1 MPSVT
6 APAITGELSC
16 KSPPSARP
24 RQRGRS
30 APPAPAG
37 SRVSAMHRTRKPR
50 LTPTIHSQAL
60 RVCDRT
66 ICGGP
71 RPHQE
76 PRNLQVSLPIKSR
89 LRVVETMAV
98 IPPGPGRNRRTGL
111 ALVRLCG
118 RGADGTGCRPA
129 CGQLNGR
136 CTHRPRVPRIRP
148 ARRRQWPIHPL
159 SDNGFPAFSGNRNRP
174 RLGSLHRHP
183 RNPPGQSTGANSR
196 GDHGHNSTAHR
207 GVWSLI
213 PTGSCPGDPP
223 VP

>member
-30 APPAPAG
+30 APPAPAS
-37 SRVSAMHRTRKPR
+37 SRVSAMHRTRKPL

-76 PRNLQVSLPIKSR
+76 PRNLQVSLPYQMPASRGRDDGGHSARPGTKSSHR
-89 LRVVETMAV
+89 PCA
-98 IPPGPGRNRRTGL
+98 
-111 ALVRLCG
+111 
-118 RGADGTGCRPA
+118 RPA
-129 CGQLNGR
+129 LRTSRGR
-136 CTHRPRVPRIRP
+136 YRLPTSVRP
-148 ARRRQWPIHPL
+148 AQWPLHA
-159 SDNGFPAFSGNRNRP
+159 SPAGAPNPTSSPSAMAQGSGVV
-174 RLGSLHRHP
+174 
-183 RNPPGQSTGANSR
+183 
-196 GDHGHNSTAHR
+196 D
-207 GVWSLI
+207 
-213 PTGSCPGDPP
+213 
-223 VP
+223 

>member
-6 APAITGELSC
+6 APAIPGELSC
-16 KSPPSARP
+16 KSPPSAHP

-50 LTPTIHSQAL
+50 PTPTIHSQAL
-60 RVCDRT
+60 RVRDRT

-71 RPHQE
+71 RPPQE
-76 PRNLQVSLPIKSR
+76 PRNLQVSLPIKGR

-148 ARRRQWPIHPL
+148 ARRRQWPITR
-159 SDNGFPAFSGNRNRP
+159 FP
-174 RLGSLHRHP
+174 
-183 RNPPGQSTGANSR
+183 
-196 GDHGHNSTAHR
+196 
-207 GVWSLI
+207 I
-213 PTGSCPGDPP
+213 TGSRPFP
-223 VP
+223 VIETGHDWVHFTGTRGILRDNQGAQIVVAITDTIRRPTEVFGR